1 MQIFVALFR
10 GINVGGKNKLPMSE
24 LKSELAK
31 IGLPD
36 AQTYVQS
43 GNVVFRAPK
52 TTPRKLAEKIG
63 DSLYES
69 RGFRPHVLVLTRAQL
84 QKAIEANPFPVSGE
98 LGNTLHLFFLSEP
111 PAPTRTRSTR
121 PS

>member
-1 MQIFVALFR
+1 MLAE
-10 GINVGGKNKLPMSE
+10 KNKLPMSE

-52 TTPRKLAEKIG
+52 TTPRKLAEKMATA
-63 DSLYES
+63 Y
-69 RGFRPHVLVLTRAQL
+69 TRAVGFGL
-84 QKAIEANPFPVSGE
+84 TS
-98 LGNTLHLFFLSEP
+98 S
-111 PAPTRTRSTR
+111 S
-121 PS
+121 